1 MLEDKKKVVQY
12 NALIENC
19 DINKWC
25 KNIENI
31 SNSLK
36 QKQEALNNIGK
47 EIDLINGK
55 IEKLKEKITLNEREQ
70 GVLKNKKKSLKEKN
84 SDVYKTVDEII
95 HQNSQMQKQEQ
106 VVNRLVMQM
115 INYNKD
121 KSQLDTELHTTEK
134 NLKITTKSVVKLND
148 NMLKIRD
155 KISEL
160 SNLVITTKKMQIS
173 LHENI
178 VNNRETF
185 YLIKEWC
192 GNKTI
197 KHSILSNVAS
207 TEIIKNFLV
216 NLANYLKAYNTAL
229 FKGIIEKLKSY
240 PCMLIDQKSEPE
252 IVQNYQEVKKF
263 DPNSHTESDSEEEE
277 GNNSDFKKDE
287 QNKTQE
293 IIVKKYKVE
302 KNDLN
307 TNIQSNDE
315 VPPTPDDSDLKLS
328 LNQEKQQPKKIMPK
342 KVTFKKTNQQ
352 KPKLSF
358 LDELTKTVL
367 QQRRKIMKGKE
378 GNTENK
384 DHSYR
389 KSLNI

>member
-1 MLEDKKKVVQY
+1 
-12 NALIENC
+12 
-19 DINKWC
+19 
-25 KNIENI
+25 
-31 SNSLK
+31 
-36 QKQEALNNIGK
+36 
-47 EIDLINGK
+47 
-55 IEKLKEKITLNEREQ
+55 
-70 GVLKNKKKSLKEKN
+70 
-84 SDVYKTVDEII
+84 
-95 HQNSQMQKQEQ
+95 
-106 VVNRLVMQM
+106 
-115 INYNKD
+115 
-121 KSQLDTELHTTEK
+121 
-134 NLKITTKSVVKLND
+134 
-148 NMLKIRD
+148 
-155 KISEL
+155 
-160 SNLVITTKKMQIS
+160 
-173 LHENI
+173 
-178 VNNRETF
+178 
-185 YLIKEWC
+185 
-192 GNKTI
+192 
-197 KHSILSNVAS
+197 
-207 TEIIKNFLV
+207 
-216 NLANYLKAYNTAL
+216 
-229 FKGIIEKLKSY
+229 
-240 PCMLIDQKSEPE
+240 
-252 IVQNYQEVKKF
+252 
-263 DPNSHTESDSEEEE
+263 NSHTESDSEEEE